1 MEYSAES
8 AKSEIQFK
16 NKNSVHS
23 VFSVH
28 SVQKWNSV
36 KKWNS
41 GCLVA
46 GAAEDHELELQAND
60 CNWWDYAFKW
70 VKGDKRRNYNT
81 PSKNFKTPWCEKPL
95 QLEYCLHA
103 KIIMVWETQITFKAN
118 ENDENS
124 TNFNSIMSLEK
135 SINFYILGTNFTW
148 PIFIRLP
155 LQTTLRN
162 LSKNKLIFNRCSI
175 GYVK

>member
-1 MEYSAES
+1 MEFSAKFVNVLILFVSLRGSNFFRWSFVDYSAES

-81 PSKNFKTPWCEKPL
+81 PSKNFKTPMMWKTPSTRVL
-95 QLEYCLHA
+95 SARQDNNGLG
-103 KIIMVWETQITFKAN
+103 
-118 ENDENS
+118 NS
-124 TNFNSIMSLEK
+124 NHFQS
-135 SINFYILGTNFTW
+135 
-148 PIFIRLP
+148 
-155 LQTTLRN
+155 
-162 LSKNKLIFNRCSI
+162 
-175 GYVK
+175 